1 MLHAPQV
8 QKVAQEELA
17 RVIGNDRLPTFS
29 DRDSLP
35 YINCIVKETYRWE
48 QGMHLYGV
56 PASRPA
62 YSNHSSHS
70 PRGASSANERR
81 CEFIH
86 FRESCIL
93 TWIIR
98 SIKVTLS
105 LRVSL
110 LVPSRLPEE
119 VTECILLGT
128 TMIVSAWFSLSSP
141 AAAGTICIIRSMGH
155 REYTTCT
162 DAPYYQLTPFL

>member
-1 MLHAPQV
+1 MIASQRSLTGTRYRILTALSKKLIVGSRVCIYTGFQLVV
-8 QKVAQEELA
+8 QLTPIIL
-17 RVIGNDRLPTFS
+17 VIPL
-29 DRDSLP
+29 
-35 YINCIVKETYRWE
+35 
-48 QGMHLYGV
+48 GV
-56 PASRPA
+56 PHRLMKDDVSLFT
-62 YSNHSSHS
+62 SLNL
-70 PRGASSANERR
+70 
-81 CEFIH
+81 EF
-86 FRESCIL
+86 FL
-93 TWIIR
+93 TWVIR

-110 LVPSRLPEE
+110 LVPFRLLEE
-119 VTECILLGT
+119 VTECIFLGT